1 MMHKSKPH
9 PDQRVIDWENDPAIE
24 AIIEARVAKRA
35 EAAAFQWRLRLVAIE
50 TCMMAGLVIAA
61 GLALDQPPLQT
72 VRTGLIVAAAC
83 FASGMLLIGLTGAF
97 DRGLD
102 HFTRWRRGQ

>member
-1 MMHKSKPH
+1 MMPKSRPH
-9 PDQRVIDWENDPAIE
+9 PDQLAIDWENDPSIE

-50 TCMMAGLVIAA
+50 TCMMGGLVIAA
-61 GLALDQPPLQT
+61 GLALEQPVLQT

-83 FASGMLLIGLTGAF
+83 FASGMLLIGLSGACGMLLS
-97 DRGLD
+97 RLSQ
-102 HFTRWRRGQ
+102 WRAR

>member
-1 MMHKSKPH
+1 MMSKSQPH
-9 PDQRVIDWENDPAIE
+9 LDQLAIDWENDPAIE

-50 TCMMAGLVIAA
+50 TCMMGGLVIAA

-83 FASGMLLIGLTGAF
+83 FASGMLLIGLSGACGMLLS
-97 DRGLD
+97 RLSQ
-102 HFTRWRRGQ
+102 WRAR

>member
-1 MMHKSKPH
+1 MMPKSSPH
-9 PDQRVIDWENDPAIE
+9 PDQLAIDWENDPAIE

-50 TCMMAGLVIAA
+50 TCMMGGLVIAA

-72 VRTGLIVAAAC
+72 IRTGLIVAAAC
-83 FASGMLLIGLTGAF
+83 FASGMLLIGLSGACGMLF
-97 DRGLD
+97 S
-102 HFTRWRRGQ
+102 HFRQWRAR

>member
-9 PDQRVIDWENDPAIE
+9 PDQLAIDWENDPAIE

-35 EAAAFQWRLRLVAIE
+35 EAAAFQWRLRLVASE
-50 TCMMAGLVIAA
+50 TCMMGGLVIAA
-61 GLALDQPPLQT
+61 GFALDQPPLRT

-83 FASGMLLIGLTGAF
+83 FASGMLLIGLSGACGMLF
-97 DRGLD
+97 SRLSQ
-102 HFTRWRRGQ
+102 WRAR

>member
-1 MMHKSKPH
+1 MMPKSEPH
-9 PDQRVIDWENDPAIE
+9 PDQLAIDWEQDPAIE

-50 TCMMAGLVIAA
+50 TCMMGGLVIAA

-83 FASGMLLIGLTGAF
+83 FASGMLLIGLSGAC
-97 DRGLD
+97 GMLLSCLSQ
-102 HFTRWRRGQ
+102 WRAR